1 MKKILFGLLWLPI
14 VGMAQKDSFQ
24 MPLVVHITPIFTKRS
39 VGSQIGVQVLRQQ
52 KDLYRKHHTKLI
64 QRERWLDLNAT
75 FYYHQHL
82 HNAFSLTGGYAF
94 RRRNSSGFYQQL
106 RPFLGISKTFL
117 NEETYRVNE
126 QGAVELS
133 KFAGDFYA
141 TTGLNL
147 ELGKVFK
154 SPTILDNIHAG
165 VLLQVY
171 YPNFRFIALQSF
183 FSVGTAIKID
193 KIRKTF
199 THKPSRQ

>member
-1 MKKILFGLLWLPI
+1 MKKIMLIFLWLPF
-14 VGMAQKDSFQ
+14 VGIAQKDSFQ
-24 MPLVVHITPIFTKRS
+24 MPLVLNITPIFTKRS
-39 VGSQIGVQVLRQQ
+39 VGSQIGVQILQGQ

-82 HNAFSLTGGYAF
+82 HNAFLLTGGYAF
-94 RRRNSSGFYQQL
+94 RRRNPSGFYQQL

-117 NEETYRVNE
+117 NEETYRVDP
-126 QGAVELS
+126 QGTVELS
-133 KFAGDFYA
+133 RFAGDFYA

-154 SPTILDNIHAG
+154 SPTVLDNIHAG

-171 YPNFRFIALQSF
+171 YPNFRFFALQSF
-183 FSVGTAIKID
+183 FSLGTAVKID
-193 KIRKTF
+193 KIRKKYIY
-199 THKPSRQ
+199 KPSRQ